1 MMRRKESEVVGSL
14 FWMAVGIFFA
24 VGGVKLNVG
33 TLRNPGP
40 GFLPVIMAIILIF
53 SSLFTLA
60 RGLIRPVRPISRF
73 PWRRHALMIAS
84 VFFYGLLLELV
95 GFLLSTFIT
104 MFILFG
110 LLRGKSSWTMV
121 FIYAAI
127 TALAGWLIFSVALN
141 IPFPS
146 PRLITIWR

>member
-1 MMRRKESEVVGSL
+1 MKRRKESEVVGSL

-24 VGGVKLNVG
+24 IGGVRLNVG

-40 GFLPVIMAIILIF
+40 GFLPVIMAMILIF

-104 MFILFG
+104 MLILFG
-110 LLRGKSSWTMV
+110 LSRGKSGWTMV

-127 TALAGWLIFSVALN
+127 TALAGWLVFSMALN

-146 PRLITIWR
+146 PRLMTIGR